1 MKFDKVMDKIVSIT
15 LVTALIFAVVIA
27 IILMIGFARYLFLS
41 SSNNKGNITTAE
53 RQGADECKCQCCI
66 HGCGVFEL
74 DSLNGKDKLIF
85 RFQPIPTE

>member
-1 MKFDKVMDKIVSIT
+1 MKFDEVMDKIVSIT
-15 LVTALIFAVVIA
+15 LVTTLVFAVVMA
-27 IILMIGFARYLFLS
+27 IILMIGFTRHIFLS

-53 RQGADECKCQCCI
+53 KQCVDECKCQCCI